1 MEKTNNHLSQIKAAG
16 GLTGGIAA
24 KGLAG
29 SAGTSAGLAAAF
41 GHGGGWAFTGDGKGC
56 WSMLPLLQTR
66 AELGGQDLTARR
78 QMREV
83 FTEVDLFPEMNVLH
97 SYHLLTL
104 FPCVDTEGC
113 LLQSVSLSSEL
124 WLEDRHSEVIF
135 HSSKA
140 ATTRTRPAV
149 SKWPKPSDSGGSIC
163 WAWLS
168 QQHRLWLAIHC

>member
-1 MEKTNNHLSQIKAAG
+1 
-16 GLTGGIAA
+16 
-24 KGLAG
+24 
-29 SAGTSAGLAAAF
+29 
-41 GHGGGWAFTGDGKGC
+41 
-56 WSMLPLLQTR
+56 MLPLLQTR

-124 WLEDRHSEVIF
+124 
-135 HSSKA
+135 
-140 ATTRTRPAV
+140 
-149 SKWPKPSDSGGSIC
+149 
-163 WAWLS
+163 
-168 QQHRLWLAIHC
+168 